1 MYYGFGVDTN
11 DELLK
16 KIPRACAKRN
26 MSKPPSDETEI
37 SWSLDK
43 VLRYALQIDNLEASF
58 DDLLRKTLFL
68 LAMASGAR
76 VSEIAALTRDARH
89 VHFNEAGEA
98 ILRPNKA
105 FLAKNERGDKRWK
118 PWKIVPCPD
127 EPALCPV
134 QALRDYMDSTSSFT
148 SDPLFRREGGGRLL
162 IKGVRDKILYFI
174 KKGDPEG
181 IPKAHDVRKVSSS
194 LNYFQYMD
202 FEDLCEYTGWKS
214 LKVFFKHYAKSQEEV
229 TLPVV
234 AAGKVIFPNS

>member
-11 DELLK
+11 DELLR

-26 MSKPPSDETEI
+26 LSKPPPDETEI

-105 FLAKNERGDKRWK
+105 FLAKNERGDKR
-118 PWKIVPCPD
+118 
-127 EPALCPV
+127 
-134 QALRDYMDSTSSFT
+134 
-148 SDPLFRREGGGRLL
+148 
-162 IKGVRDKILYFI
+162 
-174 KKGDPEG
+174 
-181 IPKAHDVRKVSSS
+181 
-194 LNYFQYMD
+194 
-202 FEDLCEYTGWKS
+202 
-214 LKVFFKHYAKSQEEV
+214 
-229 TLPVV
+229 
-234 AAGKVIFPNS
+234 